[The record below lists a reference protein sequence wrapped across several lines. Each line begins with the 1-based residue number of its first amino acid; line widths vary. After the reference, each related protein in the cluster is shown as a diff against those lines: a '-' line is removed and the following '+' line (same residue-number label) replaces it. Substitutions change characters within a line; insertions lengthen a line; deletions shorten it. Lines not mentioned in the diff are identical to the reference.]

1 MLAAGDAYVAEIV
14 GLSLRVSGAAVLIG
28 VLLGVPVGVAVG
40 LGRFRGRQL
49 VITLIHTGFAL
60 PPVVVGLFVYMLL
73 SRQGPAGALG
83 LLFTP
88 AAMVLAQAVL
98 AAPYVAGITLAA
110 VQAVPP
116 DVRLQARAL
125 GASRA
130 RALAAHLREARLGIG
145 AAVVAGFGAVI
156 SEVGAVMMVGGNI
169 QGETRVITDGDHA
182 RGAARQLRRR
192 PGARPHPAR
201 ARVRGEP
208 AAHASAAGPPAGGL
222 ALPRCGAAMGVT
234 RTDPL
239 APGTRPEGA
248 GGLQGHA
255 AGTGAAPLLRA
266 EGLVRRYGGR
276 TVLSVDAIEVA
287 PGEVLAVLGPNG
299 AGKSTLFRLLLLLER
314 PDAGRVLLDG
324 REVRAGDSAAMR
336 RNGGGVPAALP
347 VLRDG
352 GVQRRVRPPRARR
365 AAEGAG
371 AARRGGPG
379 LARARPLASAPVQA
393 LSGGEAQKVA
403 LARALASRPDVL
415 LLDEPTAN
423 LDVTV
428 RRRFR
433 EDLEAVVRSHAR
445 AAVLITHDPSDALA
459 LADRI
464 AVLEA
469 GRVVQVG
476 TPEEL
481 VLEPATPFVAAFTG
495 AELLLDGVV
504 LGRDEDLL
512 VIEVDGGGRLV
523 ARAAPGGGALQPGA
537 EVHVA
542 YRPEDVVLAPTDGAA
557 ETSARNRFRVVVT
570 GLVPAGGLVRV
581 RLGGPVALAAAIT
594 RMSAEALGLAPGR
607 EVVAQLKA
615 AALRAFPARGGAGQP
630 EDRGA

>member
-1 MLAAGDAYVAEIV
+1 
-14 GLSLRVSGAAVLIG
+14 
-28 VLLGVPVGVAVG
+28 
-40 LGRFRGRQL
+40 
-49 VITLIHTGFAL
+49 
-60 PPVVVGLFVYMLL
+60 
-73 SRQGPAGALG
+73 
-83 LLFTP
+83 
-88 AAMVLAQAVL
+88 
-98 AAPYVAGITLAA
+98 
-110 VQAVPP
+110 
-116 DVRLQARAL
+116 
-125 GASRA
+125 
-130 RALAAHLREARLGIG
+130 
-145 AAVVAGFGAVI
+145 
-156 SEVGAVMMVGGNI
+156 
-169 QGETRVITDGDHA
+169 
-182 RGAARQLRRR
+182 
-192 PGARPHPAR
+192 
-201 ARVRGEP
+201 
-208 AAHASAAGPPAGGL
+208 
-222 ALPRCGAAMGVT
+222 MGVT

-239 APGTRPEGA
+239 APDARPEGA

-336 RNGGGVPAALP
+336 RMAGVFQRPYLFSGTVASNVAFGLRARGVP
-347 VLRDG
+347 RKE
-352 GVQRRVRPPRARR
+352 RERR
-365 AAEGAG
+365 AAEALDWL
-371 AARRGGPG
+371 G
-379 LARARPLASAPVQA
+379 LGRLASAPVQA